1 MSVQCRVRA
10 CTSFPRLPRARA
22 RAHVSEREDL
32 SLSLSRRLASP
43 VCIHLSLSLSLPLS
57 LYPYL
62 LSISLTCMYICVYP
76 LLRGSFSRR
85 INLYV
90 YKQSS
95 AFRARVR
102 NALLPPTCVVTF
114 GRAFSSLSSRPP
126 LRAYT
131 YRELEEETGRLSI
144 GPCPWSSLTP
154 CSCREKPFLSSDFS
168 SSDYANFE

>member
-1 MSVQCRVRA
+1 MHQ
-10 CTSFPRLPRARA
+10 LPTLASRA

-62 LSISLTCMYICVYP
+62 LSISLACMYMCVYP

-90 YKQSS
+90 YKQPS
-95 AFRARVR
+95 AFRVRVR

-114 GRAFSSLSSRPP
+114 GRSLARSQASPRAP
-126 LRAYT
+126 LSVHTQA

>member
-1 MSVQCRVRA
+1 MHQ
-10 CTSFPRLPRARA
+10 LPTLASRA

-90 YKQSS
+90 YKQPS
-95 AFRARVR
+95 AFRVRVR

-114 GRAFSSLSSRPP
+114 GRSLARSQASPRAP
-126 LRAYT
+126 LSVHTQA

>member
-1 MSVQCRVRA
+1 MHQ
-10 CTSFPRLPRARA
+10 LPTLASRA

-90 YKQSS
+90 YKQPS

-114 GRAFSSLSSRPP
+114 GRSLARSQASPRPP
-126 LRAYT
+126 LRAYIHTETT

>member
-1 MSVQCRVRA
+1 MHQ
-10 CTSFPRLPRARA
+10 LPTLASRA

-62 LSISLTCMYICVYP
+62 LSISLACMYMCVYP

-90 YKQSS
+90 YKQPS
-95 AFRARVR
+95 AFRVRVR

-114 GRAFSSLSSRPP
+114 GRSLARSQASPRAP
-126 LRAYT
+126 LRAYIHTETT

>member
-1 MSVQCRVRA
+1 MHQ
-10 CTSFPRLPRARA
+10 LPTLASRA

-62 LSISLTCMYICVYP
+62 LSISLACMYMCVYP

-90 YKQSS
+90 YKQPS

-114 GRAFSSLSSRPP
+114 GRSLARSQASPRAP
-126 LRAYT
+126 LSVCMHTHIQRVRGGNGT
-131 YRELEEETGRLSI
+131 I
-144 GPCPWSSLTP
+144 GPCLWSSLTP
-154 CSCREKPFLSSDFS
+154 RSCREKPFLSSDFS

>member
-1 MSVQCRVRA
+1 MHQ
-10 CTSFPRLPRARA
+10 LPTLASRA

-90 YKQSS
+90 YKQPS
-95 AFRARVR
+95 AFRVRVR

-114 GRAFSSLSSRPP
+114 GRSLARSQASPRAP
-126 LRAYT
+126 LRAYIHTETT

>member
-1 MSVQCRVRA
+1 MHQ
-10 CTSFPRLPRARA
+10 LPTLASRA

-32 SLSLSRRLASP
+32 SLSLSLAVSP
-43 VCIHLSLSLSLPLS
+43 LLCVYTSLSRSPFLSRYIRICCLSLLRV
-57 LYPYL
+57 YVR
-62 LSISLTCMYICVYP
+62 ICVYP

-90 YKQSS
+90 YKQPS
-95 AFRARVR
+95 AFRVRVR

-114 GRAFSSLSSRPP
+114 GRSLARSQASPRAP
-126 LRAYT
+126 LSVHTQA